1 MPKSI
6 FVYTDPTIDTSAN
19 GDTPF
24 GLYDGDSTFVSE
36 SVEVCKYV
44 ARKMGHPVMQLEIP
58 SSSIY
63 ACFEE
68 ATSDYSTYINNYNI
82 RNWMW
87 DYYGNS
93 NKISGS
99 MGTGSSQ
106 PIKSAGGSAV
116 YLSDQY
122 GELANVGGN
131 TTLHTGSI
139 TLERKQVY
147 DIPTE
152 ASFSNS
158 SHSDKR
164 LEIQTIFNYGP
175 SAVTRFYDPFA
186 GSFEQRNMLDNF
198 GMGNVAP
205 AVSFILRPI
214 YQDITRAQA
223 IENNDRI
230 RKAAFSFELVNNKL
244 RLFPVPTDKDVGD
257 KVYFNYYVKE
267 ERTDL
272 TPDYV
277 QDKVSDPSNVPYK
290 FITYSEINSV
300 GRQWIRRYTLAL
312 AKELLGIVRSKY
324 SSMPIPNGE
333 VSLDG
338 EALKAEGREEKN
350 QLIEELKLFLEQV
363 SLTAKAENEA
373 AEAQAQSI
381 KLGRTPLKIYIG

>member
-6 FVYTDPTIDTSAN
+6 FVYEDPTITTSAR

-24 GLYDGDSTFVSE
+24 GLYDNDDTFHSE

-58 SSSIY
+58 SSSMY

-68 ATSDYSTYINNYNI
+68 AVSDYSGHINNYNI

-87 DYYGNS
+87 EHYANS
-93 NKISGS
+93 DKISGS
-99 MGTGSSQ
+99 MSTGSIN
-106 PIKSAGGSAV
+106 PIKPTGGSAV
-116 YLSDQY
+116 FLSDKY
-122 GELANVGGN
+122 GTMANVGGE

-139 TLERKQVY
+139 TLEEKQVY

-152 ASFSNS
+152 ASFSAAN
-158 SHSDKR
+158 HSDQR
-164 LEIQTIFNYGP
+164 IEIQTLFNYGP
-175 SAVTRFYDPFA
+175 SAITRFYDPFA

-205 AVSFILRPI
+205 AVSFILRPLHH
-214 YQDITRAQA
+214 DITRAQA
-223 IENNDRI
+223 IETNDKI
-230 RKAAFSFELVNNKL
+230 RKAQFSFELVNNKL
-244 RLFPVPTDKDVGD
+244 RLFPMPQAKDVGD
-257 KVYFNYYVKE
+257 KVFFNYYVRE
-267 ERTDL
+267 EKNALVSDFTQGRT
-272 TPDYV
+272 T
-277 QDKVSDPSNVPYK
+277 DPSNVPYK

-350 QLIEELKLFLEQV
+350 MLVEELKMFLDQV
-363 SLTAKAENEA
+363 SLTAKAQAEA
-373 AEAQAQSI
+373 EEAQAQSVV
-381 KLGRTPLKIYIG
+381 LGRSPLKIYIG

>member
-1 MPKSI
+1 MPKSV
-6 FVYTDPTIDTSAN
+6 FVYTDPTISTSAD

-24 GLYDGDSTFVSE
+24 GLYDSDSTFVTE

-68 ATSDYSTYINNYNI
+68 AISDYSTYINNYNI

-87 DYYGNS
+87 EHYGNS
-93 NKISGS
+93 EKISGS
-99 MGTGSSQ
+99 MSTGSTQ
-106 PIKSAGGSAV
+106 PVKSVGGSSV
-116 YLSDQY
+116 YLSDRY
-122 GELANVGGN
+122 GEMANVGGN

-139 TLERKQVY
+139 TLKRQQVY
-147 DIPTE
+147 DIPSE
-152 ASFSNS
+152 AVFSDT

-164 LEIQTIFNYGP
+164 IEIQTIFNYGP

-244 RLFPVPTDKDVGD
+244 RLFPVPEEKDVGD

-267 ERTDL
+267 ERTNL
-272 TPDYV
+272 TPEYV
-277 QDKVSDPSNVPYK
+277 QNKVSDPSNVPYK
-290 FITYSEINSV
+290 FITYNEINSV

-312 AKELLGIVRSKY
+312 AKELLGIIRSKY

-350 QLIEELKLFLEQV
+350 MLVEELKLFLEQV

-373 AEAQAQSI
+373 AEAQAQSVV
-381 KLGRTPLKIYIG
+381 LGRAPLKIYIG

>member
-1 MPKSI
+1 MSKEI
-6 FVYTDPTIDTSAN
+6 YVYEDPTITTSAR

-24 GLYDGDSTFVSE
+24 GLYDADETFHSE

-68 ATSDYSTYINNYNI
+68 AVSDYSSHINNYNI

-87 DYYGNS
+87 EHYGNS
-93 NKISGS
+93 DRISGS
-99 MGTGSSQ
+99 MSTGSLN
-106 PIKSAGGSAV
+106 PVKPAGGSAIF
-116 YLSDQY
+116 LSDKY
-122 GELANVGGN
+122 GTFANVGGD

-139 TLERKQVY
+139 TLKQQQVY

-158 SHSDKR
+158 SHSSER

-214 YQDITRAQA
+214 HHDITRANA
-223 IENNDRI
+223 IETNDKI
-230 RKAAFSFELVNNKL
+230 RKAQFSFELVNNKL
-244 RLFPVPTDKDVGD
+244 RLFPIPQAKDVGD
-257 KVYFNYYVKE
+257 KVFFNYYVRS
-267 ERTDL
+267 ERNSL
-272 TPDYV
+272 TSTYTTG
-277 QDKVSDPSNVPYK
+277 KTTDPSNVPYK

-350 QLIEELKLFLEQV
+350 MLIEELKMFLEQV
-363 SLTAKAENEA
+363 SLTAKAEMEA
-373 AEAQAQSI
+373 TEAQAQSVV
-381 KLGRTPLKIYIG
+381 LGRAPLKIYIG

>member
-1 MPKSI
+1 MSKEI
-6 FVYTDPTIDTSAN
+6 YVYEDPTITTSAR

-24 GLYDGDSTFVSE
+24 GLYDADETFHSE

-68 ATSDYSTYINNYNI
+68 ATSDYSSHINNYNI

-87 DYYGNS
+87 EHYGNS
-93 NKISGS
+93 DRISGS
-99 MGTGSSQ
+99 MSTGSLN
-106 PIKSAGGSAV
+106 PVKPAGGSAIF
-116 YLSDQY
+116 LSDKY
-122 GELANVGGN
+122 GTFANVGGD

-139 TLERKQVY
+139 TLKQQQVY

-158 SHSDKR
+158 SHSSER

-214 YQDITRAQA
+214 HHDITRANA
-223 IENNDRI
+223 IETNDKI
-230 RKAAFSFELVNNKL
+230 RKAQFSFELVNNKL
-244 RLFPVPTDKDVGD
+244 RLFPIPQAKDVGD
-257 KVYFNYYVKE
+257 KVFFNYYVRS
-267 ERTDL
+267 ERNSL
-272 TPDYV
+272 TSTYTTG
-277 QDKVSDPSNVPYK
+277 KTTDPSNVPYK

-350 QLIEELKLFLEQV
+350 MLIEELKMFLEQV
-363 SLTAKAENEA
+363 SLTAKAEMEA
-373 AEAQAQSI
+373 TEAQAQSVV
-381 KLGRTPLKIYIG
+381 LGRAPLKIYIG